1 MKGDTYINL
10 DLSMTQHINNLS
22 LTQAVPQSKTKP
34 IWEDQIC
41 VHPNVLDSFP
51 M

>member
-1 MKGDTYINL
+1 MKRDTYINL
-10 DLSMTQHINNLS
+10 DPSMNQHINNFS

-41 VHPNVLDSFP
+41 VHRNVLDSFP
-51 M
+51 I